1 MNHPNPLTIRSPFDI
16 PDGTYRQQV
25 DQAVREVNHELDLM
39 AIARRYKSVSPL
51 ERLLN
56 QYRSH
61 PVITLKSKV
70 MPTII
75 GEWKKSWHEALSRQ
89 VPDMALA
96 NRYLDELEL
105 LERTVDKIK

>member
-1 MNHPNPLTIRSPFDI
+1 MSRTNPLTIAPPFDI
-16 PDGTYRQQV
+16 PHGTYRQQV
-25 DQAVREVNHELDLM
+25 DQAVREVNHELDLLE
-39 AIARRYKSVSPL
+39 IAKRAKPVLPL

-61 PVITLKSKV
+61 SAIALKTKI
-70 MPTII
+70 MPAIF
-75 GEWKKSWHEALSRQ
+75 GEWKKSWHEALEKQ